1 MGSFK
6 LYKYYFIQTK
16 FEKMS
21 VVLIVIA
28 SLGLLAPI
36 SAAATNKQ
44 RIEAIEEMLQSSG
57 VLLSEG
63 RPTSQST
70 TRSEGGA
77 ASRAVDGST
86 SGDWYS
92 NSCTHTNQ
100 GSVNGEGQWW
110 EVDLQGTARVSYVT
124 IYNRIGVYCLDD
136 CQGRLAGAQVFVGD
150 HLCGEITD
158 VVLQQASYKVSCGGA
173 EGTSVRVVVDQGAD
187 TVLTLCEV
195 QVVGWLS

>member
-6 LYKYYFIQTK
+6 LYKYYFYQSK

-44 RIEAIEEMLQSSG
+44 RIEAIEELLQGSG

-63 RPTSQST
+63 KPTSQST

-77 ASRAVDGST
+77 ASRAVDGNT

-92 NSCTHTNQ
+92 NSCTHTDQN
-100 GSVNGEGQWW
+100 SAEGQWW
-110 EVDLQGTARVSYVT
+110 EVDLQATARVSYVT
-124 IYNRIGVYCLDD
+124 IYNRIGQYCLED
-136 CQGRLAGAQVFVGD
+136 CQERLAGAQVFVGD

-173 EGTSVRVVVDQGAD
+173 QGTSVRVVKDQGAD